1 MNDTVLIV
9 AAHLDD
15 FELGMGG
22 TAAKLAGKD
31 KVNILVLCRGDRPG
45 ASHVVDIR
53 KTACELNCKELK
65 IEHTLLGYS
74 DTMLDQTPQTEICS
88 LIGDVINNTQ
98 PSVVYTHHEHD
109 IHKDHQIVSACTKVA
124 CRMRRGNSVKSLYEF
139 FIPGSSDWS
148 FKPKHYNT
156 YHDITPYT
164 NIKEKMISRYTTE
177 LRQSP
182 DPVCMHMIN
191 ARDIYHGS
199 LCGADRAEIFNQV
212 FRRC

>member
-1 MNDTVLIV
+1 MNSTVLIV

-22 TAAKLAGKD
+22 TTAKLAID
-31 KVNILVLCRGDRPG
+31 NDVHLLVLCRGDRPG
-45 ASHVVDIR
+45 ASQVATTR
-53 KTACELNCKELK
+53 KDTCERNCNELK
-65 IEHTLLGYS
+65 ISHTLLDYS
-74 DTMLDQTPQTEICS
+74 DTMLDRVSQTEICS
-88 LIGDVINNTQ
+88 LIGDVINETQ

-109 IHKDHQIVSACTKVA
+109 VHKDHQIVSVCTKVA
-124 CRMRRGNSVKSLYEF
+124 CRMRRENSVRSLYEF

-156 YHDITPYT
+156 YHDITLYAD
-164 NIKEKMISRYTTE
+164 IKMKMINRYTTE

-182 DPVCMHMIN
+182 DPMSMHMIN
-191 ARDIYHGS
+191 TRDVYHGS
-199 LCGADRAEIFNQV
+199 LCGMERAEVFNQV

>member
-1 MNDTVLIV
+1 MLIV

-22 TAAKLAGKD
+22 TAAKLAVND
-31 KVNILVLCRGDRPG
+31 KVNLLVLCKGDRPG
-45 ASHVVDIR
+45 ASQVANTR
-53 KTACELNCKELK
+53 KDTCELNCKELK
-65 IEHTLLGYS
+65 IKHTLLRYS

-88 LIGDVINNTQ
+88 LIDRVINETQ

-109 IHKDHQIVSACTKVA
+109 VHKDHQIVSACTRVA
-124 CRMRRGNSVKSLYEF
+124 CRMRRENSVKSLYEF

-148 FKPKHYNT
+148 FKPKHYNM
-156 YHDITPYT
+156 YHDITLYAD
-164 NIKEKMISRYTTE
+164 IKEKMINRYVTE

-182 DPVCMHMIN
+182 DPMSMHMIN
-191 ARDIYHGS
+191 ARDMYHGS
-199 LCGADRAEIFNQV
+199 LCGADRAEVFNQV